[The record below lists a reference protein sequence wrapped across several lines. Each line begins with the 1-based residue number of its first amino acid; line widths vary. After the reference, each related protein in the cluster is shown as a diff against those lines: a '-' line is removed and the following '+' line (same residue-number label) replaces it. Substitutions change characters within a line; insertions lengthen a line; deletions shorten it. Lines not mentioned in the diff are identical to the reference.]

1 MTKNLVKPKTE
12 LFQPKYS
19 AKLTEFICDKIE
31 GGMNLSE
38 VCKKFSA
45 DNGGVVPIEKTLY
58 RWKKKYPEFKKAID
72 EAYQTFI
79 FKLMD
84 EGDDLTKEVME
95 ISKALKN
102 AIDNEEARFEATKL
116 RGRLDAAKMR
126 MKYIEFTLTRIAPK
140 LVPDLKESQ
149 SNLTVSLPA
158 ITLINYAIKPQ
169 SLEKDI

>member
-1 MTKNLVKPKTE
+1 MTKNKTE

-31 GGMNLSE
+31 EGMNLSE
-38 VCKKFSA
+38 VCKKFGSA
-45 DNGGVVPIEKTLY
+45 NGGVVPTEKNCY
-58 RWKKKYPEFKKAID
+58 KWKKKFPEFKKAVD

-84 EGDDLTKEVME
+84 EGDGLTKEVME

-102 AIDNEEARFEATKL
+102 ASDNEEARFEATKL

-149 SNLTVSLPA
+149 SNIALPA
-158 ITLINYAIKPQ
+158 ITLINYSTKPLAI
-169 SLEKDI
+169 EKDI